1 LGTARFIPSLN
12 LILLK
17 EHFHMSDFLFR
28 GSLDKLDPAVY
39 ELTQLEAERQAR
51 KLILIASE
59 STAPLAVREALGSA
73 FQNIYAEGYP
83 DEESRWMTEEEILDY
98 PMRLANYRRNSDP
111 RYYKGVEY
119 ADVVEALARRRAAE
133 TFAANGYTADQIYV
147 NVQALS
153 GAPANNAVYHA
164 LIELGST
171 VMGLNLLHGGHLSHG
186 SSVNRSGKF
195 FKAVHYTIDENEKLD
210 YEAIRRLANEHKPK
224 LMIAGYSSYSW
235 MPDWKKFREI
245 ADEVGAYFLADI
257 SHIGGLVAAG
267 VVPSPIGY
275 AHVVMSTTHKSIDGP
290 RGAVL
295 MTTDSAIAKKLD
307 KAVFPGEQGGPHVN
321 VFAALALTFKLT
333 QTKQFKKLQEQ
344 TLKNAKAMAD
354 QFTKRGLRVPF
365 GGTDTH
371 LVNVDCTSI
380 VGEDGTKLSGDQA
393 SRILDIVGI
402 VVNRNTIPGDKNSMD
417 PSGIRL
423 GTPWISQRGFDEKKT
438 RQLADIMADVLLAC
452 APHSVD
458 TVRKG
463 KQRRAKL
470 DFKALNDAKL
480 KVRKLAESA
489 GIDFKY
495 KKSGYPHY
503 YFIDD
508 VGQFGKLS
516 YATYELTG
524 HRVRQ
529 MLDYA
534 VSSDL
539 SALKKG
545 ESQET
550 SIATPKG
557 VVKGNLA
564 CVDMNKYVLQVPA
577 AKAGVVAAWL
587 RDLSDGYMSFNLDGE
602 KDFTPKRMPG
612 PTAVVDVG
620 KGLAPVRKGKK
631 QARPQEGRPQEGR
644 LQESPVQKPFYVGA
658 NSTSEKE
665 ALPPFVWNES
675 EGELKKTNLNQVHR
689 DLGGRMVPFAGWEMP
704 VQYTGIYE
712 EHLATRNAAGL
723 FDVSHMGVYDVRG
736 ADAASFLDAVC
747 GNDCGGLM
755 PGESLYT
762 HFLTPDADVIDD
774 TLVYRRGWDDYLV
787 VVNASN
793 DDKDRTWLES
803 VRDGKVRI
811 DNARPF
817 ARTFGYQ
824 AEIRNLRDARAGDA
838 MRVDIALQGP
848 KSRDVL
854 FAMGVDTETRIQ
866 VNKLKRTELCNA
878 VIGGFDLIVSR
889 TGYTGEKMAFELFV
903 HPERAVDFWN
913 AVLKAGEPFGVKP
926 IGLGARDSLRT
937 EAGLPL
943 YGHEMGKGSW
953 QGGLDMPFAIAQ
965 GYSTTN
971 PPRDLGVAEGGFGSY
986 VKVYKPW
993 FIGRDAYVAREK
1005 ERKGV
1010 VIRFTFDEQRT
1021 RMAHNGDPVVNAN
1034 GERIGFVT
1042 SCAIDGARF
1051 ITGQAYVDLAYAK
1064 EGTPIGIHQGGV
1076 MDRPA
1081 GMAKVVSR
1089 FAKL

>member
-1 LGTARFIPSLN
+1 MP
-12 LILLK
+12 
-17 EHFHMSDFLFR
+17 DYLFR
-28 GSLDKLDPAVY
+28 GSLEKLDKDVY
-39 ELTQLEAERQAR
+39 ELTQLEQERQAR

-59 STAPLAVREALGSA
+59 STAPLAVREALSSA

-83 DEESRWMTEEEILDY
+83 DEETRWMDDADILDY

-119 ADVVEALARRRAAE
+119 ADVVEALARRRAAQ
-133 TFAANGYTADQIYV
+133 TFAANGVSADQIFV

-153 GAPANNAVYHA
+153 GGPANNAVYHA

-186 SSVNRSGKF
+186 SSVNRSGKW
-195 FKAVHYTIDENEKLD
+195 FKAVHYTIDENERLD
-210 YEAIRRLANEHKPK
+210 YDAIRALANEHKPK

-295 MTTDSAIAKKLD
+295 MTTDASIAKKLD

-393 SRILDIVGI
+393 SRILDLVGV
-402 VVNRNTIPGDKNSMD
+402 VVNRNTIPGDKNALD

-463 KQRRAKL
+463 RQRRAKV
-470 DFKALNDAKL
+470 DFKVLNDAKL
-480 KVRKLAESA
+480 KIRKMTESA

-508 VGQFGKLS
+508 SPHPNASPKGRGTASASF
-516 YATYELTG
+516 ELTG
-524 HRVRQ
+524 RRVRQ

-534 VSSDL
+534 ASSDL

-557 VVKGNLA
+557 TVKGTLA
-564 CVDMNKYVLQVPA
+564 MVNDSTYQLQVPV
-577 AKAGVVAAWL
+577 AKAGVVATWL
-587 RDLSDGYMSFNLDGE
+587 RDLSDGYMSFNLDGA
-602 KDFTPKRMPG
+602 KDFTPRRLPG
-612 PTAVVDVG
+612 PTVVMETKKKLKEA
-620 KGLAPVRKGKK
+620 KGNTVSGDKVWFIGNQAKG
-631 QARPQEGRPQEGR
+631 
-644 LQESPVQKPFYVGA
+644 
-658 NSTSEKE
+658 EKE
-665 ALPPFVWNES
+665 ALSPFEWRES
-675 EGELKKTNLNQVHR
+675 EGDFLKKTALNQVHR

-747 GNDCGGLM
+747 GNDCGGLA

-803 VRDGKVRI
+803 VRDGKVLI
-811 DNARPF
+811 DHARPW
-817 ARTFGYQ
+817 ARTFGYN
-824 AEIRNLRDARAGDA
+824 AEIRNLRDPKAGDA

-848 KSRDVL
+848 KSRDIL
-854 FAMGVDTETRIQ
+854 FAMGVDDETRKKVIG
-866 VNKLKRTELCNA
+866 LKRTELCDA
-878 VIGGFDLIVSR
+878 VIGNFNLIVSR

-903 HPERAVDFWN
+903 HPDRSVDFWN
-913 AVLKAGEPFGVKP
+913 TILKVGEPFGVKP

-943 YGHEMGKGSW
+943 YGHEMGLGSRPERSRSDSE
-953 QGGLDMPFAIAQ
+953 GVDEG
-965 GYSTTN
+965 
-971 PPRDLGVAEGGFGSY
+971 RDLGVAEGGFGSY

-993 FIGRDAYVAREK
+993 FIGREAFVAREK

-1010 VIRFTFDEQRT
+1010 VVRFTFDEQRV
-1021 RMAHNGDPVVNAN
+1021 RMAHNGDPVVNSN
-1034 GERIGFVT
+1034 GERIGYVT

-1051 ITGQAYVDLAYAK
+1051 ITGQAFVDLKYAK
-1064 EGTPIGIHQGGV
+1064 EGAPILIHQGGN
-1076 MDRPA
+1076 MERPA
-1081 GMAKVVSR
+1081 SAAKVVSR

>member
-1 LGTARFIPSLN
+1 MA
-12 LILLK
+12 
-17 EHFHMSDFLFR
+17 DYLFR
-28 GSLDKLDPAVY
+28 GKLADLDSEVY
-39 ELTQLEAERQAR
+39 ELTQLEQERQYR

-59 STAPLAVREALGSA
+59 STAPMAVREALSSA

-83 DEESRWMTEEEILDY
+83 DEETRWMDDDEILDY
-98 PMRLANYRRNSDP
+98 PARLTNYRRNSDP

-119 ADVVEALARRRAAE
+119 ADVVEALARRRAAQ
-133 TFAANGYTADQIYV
+133 TFAANGISADQIYV

-153 GAPANNAVYHA
+153 GAPANNAVYQA
-164 LIELGST
+164 LLNLGET

-186 SSVNRSGKF
+186 SSVNRSGKW
-195 FKAVHYTIDENEKLD
+195 FKAVHYTIDENERLD
-210 YEAIRRLANEHKPK
+210 YDAIRALANEHKPK

-235 MPDWKKFREI
+235 VPDWKKFREI

-267 VVPSPIGY
+267 VVPSPIGI

-295 MTTDSAIAKKLD
+295 MTTDAAIAKKID

-321 VFAALALTFKLT
+321 VFAALALTFSLT
-333 QTKQFKKLQEQ
+333 QTRQFKKLQAQ

-371 LVNVDCTSI
+371 LVNVDCTSV

-393 SRILDIVGI
+393 SRILDLAGI
-402 VVNRNTIPGDKNSMD
+402 VVNRNTIPGDKSALD

-423 GTPWISQRGFDEKKT
+423 GTPWISQRGFTEKMT
-438 RQLADIMADVLLAC
+438 RELVDIMADVLLAC

-470 DFKALNDAKL
+470 DFNVLNKARLR
-480 KVRKLAESA
+480 VRKLTEKA

-495 KKSGYPHY
+495 EQSGYPHY

-508 VGQFGKLS
+508 KSKSGVFQLSGQ
-516 YATYELTG
+516 
-524 HRVRQ
+524 RIRQ
-529 MLDYA
+529 VLDYA
-534 VSSDL
+534 FAGDM
-539 SALKKG
+539 SALTKG
-545 ESQET
+545 RAMT
-550 SIATPKG
+550 TTVATPKG
-557 VVKGNLA
+557 KVKCVLTCVNWDTYQLA
-564 CVDMNKYVLQVPA
+564 VPP
-577 AKAGVVAAWL
+577 AKAGFVGTWL
-587 RDLSDGYMSFNLDGE
+587 RDLSDGYLSFNLDGE
-602 KDFTPKRMPG
+602 KDFSTKRIPG
-612 PTAVVDVG
+612 PFVVKDV
-620 KGLAPVRKGKK
+620 KRKNVKPSSPS
-631 QARPQEGRPQEGR
+631 PQPSPRGRGGIVSVE
-644 LQESPVQKPFYVGA
+644 KPFYIGNQVSA
-658 NSTSEKE
+658 EKE
-665 ALPPFVWNES
+665 ALPPFVWNEV
-675 EGELKKTNLNQVHR
+675 EGELKKTALNQTHR

-704 VQYTGIYE
+704 VQYTGIFE

-747 GNDCGGLM
+747 GNDCGGLN
-755 PGESLYT
+755 PGESLYS

-774 TLVYRRGWDDYLV
+774 TLIYRRGWDNYLV

-803 VRDGKVRI
+803 VRDGKVKI
-811 DNARPF
+811 DNGRPW
-817 ARTFGYQ
+817 ARTYGYN
-824 AEIRNLRDARAGDA
+824 ADIRNLRDKQAGSD

-848 KSRDVL
+848 KSRDTL
-854 FAMGVDTETRIQ
+854 LAMGVDDATRARIM
-866 VNKLKRTELCNA
+866 KLKRTELCDA
-878 VIGGFDLIVSR
+878 VVGGFDLIVSR
-889 TGYTGEKMAFELFV
+889 TGYTGEKLAFELFV

-913 AVLKAGEPFGVKP
+913 AVMKAGESFGVKA

-943 YGHEMGKGSW
+943 YGHEMGLGSSANVI
-953 QGGLDMPFAIAQ
+953 GRGDPAPTLI
-965 GYSTTN
+965 T
-971 PPRDLGVAEGGFGSY
+971 RDLGVAEGGFGSY
-986 VKVYKPW
+986 VKPYKPW

-1010 VIRFTFDEQRT
+1010 VIRFTFDEQRV

-1051 ITGQAYVDLAYAK
+1051 ITGQAYLENAYTK
-1064 EGTPIGIHQGGV
+1064 EGTPILIYQGGV

-1081 GMAKVVSR
+1081 TAAKVVSR

>member
-1 LGTARFIPSLN
+1 
-12 LILLK
+12 
-17 EHFHMSDFLFR
+17 MSDFLFR
-28 GSLDKLDPAVY
+28 GDLSQLDPDVF

-59 STAPLAVREALGSA
+59 STAPMAVRTTLASA

-83 DEESRWMTEEEILDY
+83 DEDTRWMDDAEILDY
-98 PMRLANYRRNSDP
+98 PARLGNYRRNSDP

-119 ADVVEALARRRAAE
+119 ADTVEALARRRAAQ
-133 TFAANGYTADQIYV
+133 TFAANGITADQIFV

-153 GAPANNAVYHA
+153 GGPANNAVYHA
-164 LIELGST
+164 LLNLGDT

-186 SSVNRSGKF
+186 SSVNRSGKW
-195 FKAVHYTIDENEKLD
+195 FKAVHYTIDQNEKID
-210 YEAIRRLANEHKPK
+210 YEAVRALALENKPK
-224 LMIAGYSSYSW
+224 LLIAGYSSYSW
-235 MPDWKKFREI
+235 VPDWKKFREI

-275 AHVVMSTTHKSIDGP
+275 AHVIMSTTHKSLDGP

-295 MTTDSAIAKKLD
+295 ITTDAAIAKKID
-307 KAVFPGEQGGPHVN
+307 RAVFPGEQGGPHVQ
-321 VFAALALTFKLT
+321 VFAGLALAFKLA

-344 TLKNAKAMAD
+344 TLKNAQAMAD
-354 QFTKRGLRVPF
+354 QFKKRGFRVPF

-371 LVNVDCTSI
+371 LVNVDCSGV

-393 SRILDIVGI
+393 SRILDIVGV

-423 GTPWISQRGFDEKKT
+423 GTPWITQRGFTEKTT
-438 RQLADIMADVLLAC
+438 RALVDVMADVLEAC

-458 TVRKG
+458 TVKKG

-470 DFKALNDAKL
+470 DFKVLNTAKL
-480 KVRKLAESA
+480 KIRKLTEAA

-495 KKSGYPHY
+495 KKSGYPHF

-508 VGQFGKLS
+508 K
-516 YATYELTG
+516 ATTGVYELSG
-524 HRVRQ
+524 QRIRQ
-529 MLDYA
+529 VLDYA

-539 SALKKG
+539 SVLKKG
-545 ESQET
+545 KTQVT
-550 SIATPKG
+550 SISTPKG
-557 VVKGNLA
+557 VISGTLKNVDNTTYQLAVPVKDA
-564 CVDMNKYVLQVPA
+564 SA
-577 AKAGVVAAWL
+577 VATWL
-587 RDLSDGYMSFNLDGE
+587 RDLSDGYTAFNVDGT
-602 KDFTPKRMPG
+602 KDFSAKRMPG
-612 PTAVVDVG
+612 AFVVNEVKAKLSATVPPLKGGVKPWFVG
-620 KGLAPVRKGKK
+620 VNPQLKG
-631 QARPQEGRPQEGR
+631 
-644 LQESPVQKPFYVGA
+644 
-658 NSTSEKE
+658 E

-675 EGELKKTNLNQVHR
+675 EGELKKTALNQAHR

-704 VQYTGIYE
+704 VQYTGIFE

-736 ADAASFLDAVC
+736 ADAAPFLDTVC
-747 GNDCGGLM
+747 GNDCGGLL
-755 PGESLYT
+755 PGESLYS

-774 TLVYRRGWDDYLV
+774 TLIYRRGWDNYLV

-803 VRDGKVRI
+803 VRDGKVKI
-811 DNARPF
+811 DNNRPW
-817 ARTFGYQ
+817 ARTFGYE
-824 AEIRNLRDARAGDA
+824 ADIRNLRDPKAGSA

-848 KSRDVL
+848 KSRDIL
-854 FAMGVDTETRIQ
+854 LAMGVDDKTRASIM
-866 VNKLKRTELCNA
+866 KLKRTELCDA
-878 VIGGFDLIVSR
+878 VVGGFDLIVSR

-903 HPERAVDFWN
+903 HPERAVEFWN
-913 AVLKAGEPFGVKP
+913 VVMKAGEPFGVKP

-943 YGHEMGKGSW
+943 YGHEMGLGS
-953 QGGLDMPFAIAQ
+953 GKYEG
-965 GYSTTN
+965 S
-971 PPRDLGVAEGGFGSY
+971 DLGVAEGGFGSY
-986 VKVYKPW
+986 VKPYKPW

-1005 ERKGV
+1005 ERKGG
-1010 VIRFTFDEQRT
+1010 VIRFTFDDQRV

-1042 SCAIDGARF
+1042 SCAIDGQRF
-1051 ITGQAYVDLAYAK
+1051 ITGQAFVDFAYAK
-1064 EGTPIGIHQGGV
+1064 DGTPILIHQGGV

-1081 GMAKVVSR
+1081 TAAKVVSR
-1089 FAKL
+1089 FAKLK

>member
-1 LGTARFIPSLN
+1 
-12 LILLK
+12 
-17 EHFHMSDFLFR
+17 MSDFLFR
-28 GSLDKLDPAVY
+28 GDLAKLDPDVFD
-39 ELTQLEAERQAR
+39 LTQLEAERQAR
-51 KLILIASE
+51 KLILIPSE
-59 STAPLAVREALGSA
+59 STAPMATREALASA

-98 PMRLANYRRNSDP
+98 PARLADYRRNGDP

-119 ADVVEALARRRAAE
+119 ADAVEALARRRAAE
-133 TFAANGYTADQIYV
+133 AFAANGISADQIFV

-153 GAPANNAVYHA
+153 GAPANNAVYQA
-164 LIELGST
+164 LLNLGET

-186 SSVNRSGKF
+186 SSVNRSGKW
-195 FKAVHYTIDENEKLD
+195 FKAVHYTIDANEKLD
-210 YEAIRRLANEHKPK
+210 YDAIRALALENKPK
-224 LMIAGYSSYSW
+224 LLIAGYSSYSW
-235 MPDWKKFREI
+235 VPDWKKFRKI

-267 VVPSPIGY
+267 VVPSPIGI
-275 AHVVMSTTHKSIDGP
+275 AHVIMSTTHKSLDGP

-295 MTTDSAIAKKLD
+295 MTTDAAIAKKID

-321 VFAALALTFKLT
+321 VFAGLALTFKLA
-333 QTKQFKKLQEQ
+333 QTKQFKQLQAQ
-344 TLKNAKAMAD
+344 TIKNAAAMVD
-354 QFTKRGLRVPF
+354 QFVKRGLRVPF
-365 GGTDTH
+365 GGTNTH
-371 LVNVDCTSI
+371 MLNVDCTTV

-393 SRILDIVGI
+393 ARILDIVGV
-402 VVNRNTIPGDKNSMD
+402 VVNRNTIPGDKNSAD

-423 GTPWISQRGFDEKKT
+423 GTPWITQRGFNEKQS
-438 RQLADIMADVLLAC
+438 RQLADIIADVLLAC

-458 TVRKG
+458 TVKKG

-470 DFKALNDAKL
+470 DFNVLNAAKL
-480 KVRKLAESA
+480 KVRKLAEGA
-489 GIDFKY
+489 GIDFKFE
-495 KKSGYPHY
+495 KSKYPHFY
-503 YFIDD
+503 YIDD
-508 VGQFGKLS
+508 KAKKGV
-516 YATYELTG
+516 YELSG
-524 HRVRQ
+524 QRIRQ
-529 MLDYA
+529 VLDFA

-545 ESQET
+545 KTQVT

-557 VVKGNLA
+557 VVKGLLKN
-564 CVDMNKYVLQVPA
+564 VDNNTYQLQVPEKNA
-577 AKAGVVAAWL
+577 SAVATWL
-587 RDLSDGYMSFNLDGE
+587 RDLSDGYTSFNVDGS
-602 KDFTPKRMPG
+602 KDFSAKRMPG
-612 PTAVVDVG
+612 AFVVHEVKAKLSATVPPLQGGVKPWFVG
-620 KGLAPVRKGKK
+620 VNPQLKG
-631 QARPQEGRPQEGR
+631 
-644 LQESPVQKPFYVGA
+644 
-658 NSTSEKE
+658 E

-675 EGELKKTNLNQVHR
+675 DGELKKTALNQVHR

-704 VQYTGIYE
+704 VQYTGIFE

-736 ADAASFLDAVC
+736 ADAASFLDTVC
-747 GNDCGGLM
+747 GNDCGGLL
-755 PGESLYT
+755 PGESLYS

-774 TLVYRRGWDDYLV
+774 TLIYRRGWDNYLV

-803 VRDGKVRI
+803 VRDGKVKI
-811 DNARPF
+811 DNGRAW
-817 ARTFGYQ
+817 ARTYGYE
-824 AEIRNLRDARAGDA
+824 ANIRNLREPKSGSE

-854 FAMGVDTETRIQ
+854 IAMGVDTETRTK
-866 VNKLKRTELCNA
+866 VMKLKRTELCDA
-878 VIGGFDLIVSR
+878 VVGGFDLIVSR

-903 HPERAVDFWN
+903 HPERAVDFWL
-913 AVLKAGEPFGVKP
+913 AVMKAGEQFGVKA

-943 YGHEMGKGSW
+943 YGHEMGLGS
-953 QGGLDMPFAIAQ
+953 IANAL
-965 GYSTTN
+965 GRGDLAPTLPT
-971 PPRDLGVAEGGFGSY
+971 RDLGVAEGGFGSY
-986 VKVYKPW
+986 VKPYKPW

-1010 VIRFTFDEQRT
+1010 VIRFTFDDQRV

-1051 ITGQAYVDLAYAK
+1051 ITGQAYLEFAYMK
-1064 EGTPIGIHQGGV
+1064 EGTPILIHQGGV

-1081 GMAKVVSR
+1081 TAAKVVSR